1 MIENEEKPRVQT
13 REEALARLTEIVA
26 AGGEAERVEI
36 ENLKSVFY
44 RQTPP
49 KTEEEEVDELE
60 VQFKEQLTQVKEL
73 RAKAAEQLA
82 EVQKEG
88 LAKKLAII
96 EEIKA
101 MAETP
106 ETADKGYERMK
117 ELQAA
122 WKEITEVPAEE
133 ATSLWKQYQ
142 TYTEQYYDM
151 LRINH
156 EMRAYDFKKNLEIKT
171 RLCEQAE
178 KLSEVEDVVA
188 AFRQLQLLHQEFR
201 ETGPVAKELREEIW
215 TRFKTASTAVNKRHA
230 AHFENL
236 KAQEEANLV
245 AKTALCERVENIDVA
260 GLQTRAEWDATTQ
273 EVLQLQAEWKTIGFA
288 PKKSNQAIFDRFR
301 AACDKFFTAKHE
313 HYEEMQSEF
322 TANLEAKTHLCER
335 AEALKDSTDWSVT
348 AEEIINLQKEW
359 KTIGPVTH
367 KVSNAIWTRFN
378 SACNY
383 FFEQKKAANQGQ
395 HEEEEANLEKKN
407 AVIEKLGK
415 LLENVEEIT
424 VDAVKALQNEWN
436 EIGHVPFRKKDKIYK
451 QYREVVDKLYDSL
464 RQASRNQR
472 VDRFRQQIKD
482 GARSVGTE
490 LQRLQ
495 RVLEEKKQ
503 EIQTYETNLSFLTS
517 KSKSGNKFVEDV
529 KKRIEALKGDLEEL
543 KEKIKAARKEEKSED
558 D

>member
-1 MIENEEKPRVQT
+1 MIENEEKSRVQT

-26 AGGEAERVEI
+26 AGGDVERAEI

-44 RQTPP
+44 RLTPQ
-49 KTEEEEVDELE
+49 KEEGEEADELE
-60 VQFKEQLTQVKEL
+60 VQFKEQLQQVKEL

-82 EVQKEG
+82 EAQKEG
-88 LAKKLAII
+88 LARKTAII

-106 ETADKGYERMK
+106 ETADKGYDRMK
-117 ELQAA
+117 ELQTA

-178 KLSEVEDVVA
+178 KLAEEEDVIA
-188 AFRQLQLLHQEFR
+188 AFRQLQMLHQEFR

-230 AHFENL
+230 THFENL
-236 KAQEEANLV
+236 KAEEEANLA
-245 AKTALCERVENIDVA
+245 AKTALCERVENIDIE
-260 GLQTRAEWDATTQ
+260 GLTSHAEWESATQ
-273 EVLQLQAEWKTIGFA
+273 EVLQMQAEWKTIGFA
-288 PKKSNQAIFDRFR
+288 PRKNNQAIFDRFR
-301 AACDKFFTAKHE
+301 AACDKFFTTKHE
-313 HYEEMQSEF
+313 HYEGVQSEL

-335 AEALKDSTDWSVT
+335 AEALKDSTDWNVT
-348 AEEIINLQKEW
+348 TDEIINLQKEW
-359 KTIGPVTH
+359 KTIGPVAH
-367 KVSNAIWTRFN
+367 KVSNAIWQRFN
-378 SACNY
+378 GACNY
-383 FFEQKKAANQGQ
+383 FFEQKKAVNQGQ
-395 HEEEEANLEKKN
+395 HAEEEANLEKKH

-415 LLENVEEIT
+415 LLENTEDLAIE
-424 VDAVKALQNEWN
+424 AVKALQDEWN

-451 QYREVVDKLYDSL
+451 QYREVVDKLYDAL
-464 RQASRNQR
+464 RQAGRSLR
-472 VDRFRQQIKD
+472 VEKFRQQLQD
-482 GARSVGTE
+482 GARSVGSE

-495 RVLEEKKQ
+495 RQIEEKKQ

-517 KSKSGNKFVEDV
+517 KSKNGNKFVEEV
-529 KKRIEALKGDLEEL
+529 QKRIEALKGDLVEL
-543 KEKIKAARKEEKSED
+543 KAKISAAREEEKSSEE
-558 D
+558 